1 MDWHFLLI
9 ELILFLAVGWLVFL
23 GQLFYWLIC
32 CGGMV
37 PFSATTWLVISL
49 VAWIAVNALV
59 YYQSWKEEKGR
70 TK

>member
-9 ELILFLAVGWLVFL
+9 ELILFLAVGWMVFL
-23 GQLFYWLIC
+23 GLLFFWLIC
-32 CGGMV
+32 SGGMV

-59 YYQSWKEEKGR
+59 FYLSWKESKGR

>member
-9 ELILFLAVGWLVFL
+9 ELILFLAVGWMVFL
-23 GQLFYWLIC
+23 WLLFFWLIC

-59 YYQSWKEEKGR
+59 YYLSWKEEKGR

>member
-32 CGGMV
+32 CAGMV

-59 YYQSWKEEKGR
+59 YYLSWKEEKGR

>member
-1 MDWHFLLI
+1 MNWHFLLI
-9 ELILFLAVGWLVFL
+9 ELILFLDIGWMVFL
-23 GQLFYWLIC
+23 GQLFYWLIF

-37 PFSATTWLVISL
+37 PFSATAWLVISL

-59 YYQSWKEEKGR
+59 YYFSWKEVKGR

>member
-37 PFSATTWLVISL
+37 PFSATTWFAITAAICL
-49 VAWIAVNALV
+49 AVNLLAA
-59 YYQSWKEEKGR
+59 YETWKDEKEG
-70 TK
+70 K